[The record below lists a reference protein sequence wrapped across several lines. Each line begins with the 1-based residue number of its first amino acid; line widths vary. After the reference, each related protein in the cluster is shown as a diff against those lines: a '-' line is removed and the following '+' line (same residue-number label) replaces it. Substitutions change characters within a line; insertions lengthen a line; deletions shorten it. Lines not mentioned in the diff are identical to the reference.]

1 MNALA
6 PIPENRKSTLDINMP
21 LHIHTDSERDVA
33 DLVGKLL
40 NAISRF
46 DHQSSHADIL
56 QALAITTAVRAAVAD
71 TAANPGV
78 DFSLELL
85 GMEVGS
91 DYEPET
97 YASEY
102 RRPRRL
108 TLT

>member
-1 MNALA
+1 MNALST
-6 PIPENRKSTLDINMP
+6 IPKSPKTTLDINMP

-56 QALAITTAVRAAVAD
+56 QALAITTAVHAAVAD
-71 TAANPGV
+71 AAAKPGA

-85 GMEVGS
+85 EVEVGS
-91 DYEPET
+91 DCEVAT
-97 YASEY
+97 
-102 RRPRRL
+102 
-108 TLT
+108 

>member
-6 PIPENRKSTLDINMP
+6 TIPKSRKTTLDVNIP

-71 TAANPGV
+71 AATKPGA
-78 DFSLELL
+78 DFSLKLL
-85 GMEVGS
+85 DVEVGS
-91 DYEPET
+91 DYEMAT
-97 YASEY
+97 YAS
-102 RRPRRL
+102 
-108 TLT
+108 